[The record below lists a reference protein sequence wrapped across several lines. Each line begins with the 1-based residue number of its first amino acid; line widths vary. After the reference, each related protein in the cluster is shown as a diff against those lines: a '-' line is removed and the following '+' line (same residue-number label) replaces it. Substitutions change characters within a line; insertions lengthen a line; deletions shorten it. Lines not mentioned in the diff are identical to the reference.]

1 MAFSI
6 ERFETVGSNDGPEV
20 EGNSFRQDLMIKM
33 EQNFNQIAE
42 NRNRFLSEP
51 DDVES
56 AHQLRVSIRSFRSL
70 ISLGKKYLKPEKYQD
85 YQDQFRQSA
94 AEISTL
100 REIDVIINTW
110 NEHLLDQKLDPSQSV
125 LIQEL
130 NRKRN
135 IEKDRVIK
143 IVSKNKYIDRL
154 TKSSNDLIKTIRK
167 SSEKDVPTQKV
178 IDARLDKWY
187 QYILKRMINYNEFNF
202 SYIHPIRLKC
212 KKYRYVSEN
221 FYGILDP
228 EHRKRHQDV
237 KKLQTLL
244 GNTCDAI
251 RNQEAIL
258 KIIGLSSPALE
269 QEVIAFINY
278 EKEIESN
285 YRKLFDSREWLQQI
299 SEKEN

>member
-1 MAFSI
+1 M
-6 ERFETVGSNDGPEV
+6 
-20 EGNSFRQDLMIKM
+20 
-33 EQNFNQIAE
+33 
-42 NRNRFLSEP
+42 
-51 DDVES
+51 
-56 AHQLRVSIRSFRSL
+56 
-70 ISLGKKYLKPEKYQD
+70 
-85 YQDQFRQSA
+85 
-94 AEISTL
+94 
-100 REIDVIINTW
+100 
-110 NEHLLDQKLDPSQSV
+110 
-125 LIQEL
+125 IQEL

-278 EKEIESN
+278 EKEIESK
-285 YRKLFDSREWLQQI
+285 YTKLLDSREWLQQI